1 MTPAAIM
8 LAAAANHQAYCR
20 ADVPA
25 VISPPVFAAVWP
37 SDQHRPP
44 VAVHGPCQHGD
55 PPPGHVGVDHLRGP
69 QLRLARGAP
78 PAPRGG
84 PPAHA
89 STETRRQ
96 DMSEWITSAVLSFG
110 SCRALSISSPEGTR
124 PSIGTVPTGGGY
136 PPNTPCPSAIGRT
149 ITCSNHGSEQERQ

>member
-1 MTPAAIM
+1 MYRRSYPRQSSRPSG
-8 LAAAANHQAYCR
+8 HR
-20 ADVPA
+20 
-25 VISPPVFAAVWP
+25 ISTAHP
-37 SDQHRPP
+37 
-44 VAVHGPCQHGD
+44 
-55 PPPGHVGVDHLRGP
+55 LRCT
-69 QLRLARGAP
+69 
-78 PAPRGG
+78 
-84 PPAHA
+84 AHA

-149 ITCSNHGSEQERQ
+149 ITCSNHGSEQERQLRYTNEQPTTTA